1 MTNEQLNKVC
11 EKIEAKE
18 SWYSERTAYA
28 KGFNPVVF
36 QPLPKPAPDYRIAVP
51 VIKKA
56 MSFYSGYFMKSGA
69 ITYEGDYYDTTLQ
82 PIFDENDEQLVSS
95 LEFQDALKFGHT
107 YELLWVDNN
116 GKEKNFYPIPAEQGM
131 PVYSDDLRKKLIG
144 FYWLREIEED
154 EKEVYVLTYWDD
166 KTQMEWRKK
175 EGDKNWVQSP
185 DVPHAFGE
193 VPVNI
198 GQIAEDGSNLF
209 DHVKDLLDLYDVLIS
224 GDIANESQRYANA
237 LILFAER
244 LDTITT
250 DESGRTMVDRLKEIN
265 ALDGL
270 GDDPAKKVQYLVR
283 NIPTDFIKFA
293 CETIMA
299 MITDLLPLP
308 NMESDKV
315 GGTLT
320 GVAQAYRLLPFEF
333 KVADIEANWS
343 RFLQNRIYLLSAVTK
358 GLGGSDDG
366 SRDVTI
372 KFTRNLPRNLSEIA
386 DIVSKLVGVVS
397 EETLLRLF
405 PADIIPDV
413 KEEMKRIKAE
423 KPEETMPVTEP
434 VDDAV

>member
-1 MTNEQLNKVC
+1 MTNEELNKIC
-11 EKIEAKE
+11 EKIESKDRWYKE
-18 SWYSERTAYA
+18 RDAYA
-28 KGFNPVVF
+28 KGLNPPVF
-36 QPLPKPAPDYRIAVP
+36 QPLPKPAPDFRIAIP
-51 VIKKA
+51 VVKKA
-56 MSFYSGYFMKSGA
+56 LSFYAGYFMKSGA
-69 ITYEGDYYDTTLQ
+69 ITYEGDYYETVLK

-107 YELLWVDNN
+107 YELLWVDKN
-116 GKEKNFYPIPAEQGM
+116 GTEKNFYPIPAEQGM
-131 PVYSDDLRKKLIG
+131 PVYSGDLRKTLVG
-144 FYWLREIEED
+144 FYWLRELAD
-154 EKEVYVLTYWDD
+154 ETEVLTYWDSSA
-166 KTQMEWRKK
+166 QYEWRKAK
-175 EGDKNWVQSP
+175 DGKDWIEEKP
-185 DVPHAFGE
+185 VPHAFGQ

-198 GQIAEDGSNLF
+198 GKIAEDGSNLF

-270 GDDPAKKVQYLVR
+270 GDDPNKKVSYLVR

-293 CETIMA
+293 CDTIMA

-343 RFLQNRIYLLSAVTK
+343 RFLQNRIYLLAAVTK

-372 KFTRNLPRNLSEIA
+372 KFTRNLPRNLAELA
-386 DIVSKLVGVVS
+386 DIVSKLVGIVS
-397 EETLLRLF
+397 EETILGMF

-413 KEEMKRIKAE
+413 KAEIERIDAE
-423 KPEETMPVTEP
+423 KPEETMPSSETVVT
-434 VDDAV
+434 DA